1 MATRLS
7 FDAWNLSV
15 KWLSGDYLYQSVWRY
30 RMATESVITPWPFFS
45 SWCRVLTKFL
55 ILLHCIREWLRVL
68 CLQIHTIRSC
78 ESWWCQNF
86 QHFLSWACFLIL
98 EVVYVGDWNCLS
110 VCMFKQ
116 GLRWFNIHLRPF
128 FMLFPA
134 VRHWRAFGEIL
145 YVDLVYCPLVAV
157 DRCWSQLYASPGDE
171 LNMAKDCWRSLWS
184 PCSVIDTSA
193 HRKECNSSLVM
204 FTSAIS
210 LLLSDE
216 CPWYLQKPF
225 ILVWRE

>member
-1 MATRLS
+1 LYSIVTKVKGVLSAGDCVTYTILFAVTNVEFLEMSPDVVGFSLRGHVPAQVEFVGVTRLS

-98 EVVYVGDWNCLS
+98 EVVYVGD
-110 VCMFKQ
+110 
-116 GLRWFNIHLRPF
+116 
-128 FMLFPA
+128 
-134 VRHWRAFGEIL
+134 
-145 YVDLVYCPLVAV
+145 
-157 DRCWSQLYASPGDE
+157 
-171 LNMAKDCWRSLWS
+171 
-184 PCSVIDTSA
+184 
-193 HRKECNSSLVM
+193 
-204 FTSAIS
+204 
-210 LLLSDE
+210 
-216 CPWYLQKPF
+216 
-225 ILVWRE
+225 